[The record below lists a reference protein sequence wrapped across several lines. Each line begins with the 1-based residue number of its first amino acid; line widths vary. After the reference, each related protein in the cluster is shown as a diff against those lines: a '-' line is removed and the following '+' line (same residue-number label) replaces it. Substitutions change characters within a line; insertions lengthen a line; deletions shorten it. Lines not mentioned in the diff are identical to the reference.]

1 MTLPGFEILWDKRIL
16 HAVGTR
22 HAIAFFFLGLL
33 NNACYVIMIAG
44 APLVSSGSVG
54 LVFLCA
60 VVPGILAKASAP
72 YWFHL
77 VSYDCRIIVSAI
89 LMALSFTLVGLGSL
103 RYIQLVGVVCAAL
116 QSSLGE
122 ASCLALSS
130 RFREETPRLITF
142 WSSGTGFAGIF
153 GYAWVALL
161 HVYAGLSFRTTLLW
175 ALMLPIVWLVCYFK
189 MVKVPGLEENK
200 VNIHDYDDE
209 YNESQALVGSE
220 NDINEKS
227 AVVGGMSARERLMIV
242 LGLWPYTI
250 PLFLVYFA
258 EYAMQSGVWIS
269 IGFPVENESARKL
282 FYTYS
287 NWCYQVGVFLSRS
300 SGTLLQAEKP
310 MLWLMPILQLFFL
323 MFFMWISV
331 SHVWYNWGLL
341 LPAFGTG
348 LLGGFTYVN
357 AFTLI
362 SRDIAPSYREFSL
375 AAASVADSI
384 GVAAADIVGILLQGC
399 LFKANGLSGADF
411 SC

>member
-1 MTLPGFEILWDKRIL
+1 MSHLEIDGMKMEDGSR
-16 HAVGTR
+16 R
-22 HAIAFFFLGLL
+22 NAIAFFLLGLL

-44 APLVSSGSVG
+44 APSVSSGSVG

-77 VSYDCRIIVSAI
+77 VSYNVRILVAAL
-89 LMALSFTLVGLGSL
+89 LMSLSFVLVGLGSL
-103 RYIQLVGVVCAAL
+103 RSIQLLGVLCAAL

-130 RFREETPRLITF
+130 RFSGDTSRLITF
-142 WSSGTGFAGIF
+142 WSSGTGAAGIF
-153 GYAWVALL
+153 GYAWIAVL
-161 HVYAGLSFRTTLLW
+161 HVYMGLSFQTTLLW
-175 ALMLPIVWLVCYFK
+175 ALVLPVVWVVCYFQVLK
-189 MVKVPGLEENK
+189 RERQTVEFPMDCDVLP
-200 VNIHDYDDE
+200 DDE
-209 YNESQALVGSE
+209 ERDRLVGS
-220 NDINEKS
+220 NEKS
-227 AVVGGMSARERLMIV
+227 EVTGRMSARERLLFV
-242 LGLWPYTI
+242 LDLWPYTI

-269 IGFPVENESARKL
+269 IGFPVDEEEARKL

-287 NWCYQVGVFLSRS
+287 NWCYQTGVFVSRS
-300 SGTLLQAEKP
+300 TGTLWQAEKNH
-310 MLWLMPILQLFFL
+310 LWLMPMLQILFLLFFI
-323 MFFMWISV
+323 WISLY
-331 SHVWYNWGLL
+331 HVWYNWGLL
-341 LPAFGTG
+341 FPAFATG
-348 LLGGFTYVN
+348 LLGGLTYVN

-384 GVAAADIVGILLQGC
+384 GVAAADIVGIVLQGC
-399 LFKANGLSGADF
+399 LYKANKLPGADF